1 MHNRK
6 SLPGFT
12 LVELMVTLAVASIL
26 VGIATPSF
34 QTMISNSRLTGATNE
49 LIGAL
54 SFARSEAVKRGIQ
67 VTILRKDSNSAVWE
81 SGWDIFVDADGDN
94 TFIPDVATQCLPN
107 QDCLL
112 RSHEALPAGYTLRT
126 GNSYDDRATYLPN
139 GLSWTP
145 IGDTFTLCDGSHDDN
160 QSRRIVI
167 SPMGRARI
175 DPSAAPPGTC
185 P

>member
-34 QTMISNSRLTGATNE
+34 QTMISNSRLTSTTNDF
-49 LIGAL
+49 IGAL
-54 SFARSEAVKRGIQ
+54 TFARSEAVKRGIP
-67 VTILRKDSNSAVWE
+67 VTILHRDPTPAVWE
-81 SGWDIFVDADGDN
+81 TGWDIFADANGDN
-94 TFIPDVATQCLPN
+94 TFNPEVATQCSPN

-112 RSHEALPAGYTLRT
+112 RSHEALHPGYTLSS
-126 GNSYDDRATYLPN
+126 GGVYDERVTFLASGRPDPSL
-139 GLSWTP
+139 GL
-145 IGDTFTLCDGSHDDN
+145 GDTFTLCDGTHDSA
-160 QSRRIVI
+160 QSRQII
-167 SPMGRARI
+167 INFGRARV
-175 DPSAAPPGTC
+175 SVATGNC